1 MPDSADGSSNS
12 EDVPLSGELGHTE
25 TSNFDDR
32 AYSWSFQ
39 AEIWLDLSD
48 AGSDPSAR
56 IDLAKQTITASLRH
70 EHRHRILHLVAMYS
84 DEEIQRNSAPIILVI
99 MACYIQF
106 RAQARSSDLCSW
118 LPDQIVSSSWER
130 VPGGLCGNAMF
141 NNYLQRPD
149 QPWVKL
155 SVVGELVL
163 NNRGREERKV

>member
-1 MPDSADGSSNS
+1 MPDSTDGSSDS
-12 EDVPLSGELGHTE
+12 EDDLLSGELGHTE
-25 TSNFDDR
+25 ASKAR
-32 AYSWSFQ
+32 ARAHSWSFQ
-39 AEIWLDLSD
+39 AEIRLDLTD

-84 DEEIQRNSAPIILVI
+84 DEEIQRNSAPIILVT

-106 RAQARSSDLCSW
+106 RARARSSDLCTW
-118 LPDQIVSSSWER
+118 LPDPIVSSSWER
-130 VPGGLCGNAMF
+130 VPGGLCGNAVF

-149 QPWVKL
+149 PPWVKL